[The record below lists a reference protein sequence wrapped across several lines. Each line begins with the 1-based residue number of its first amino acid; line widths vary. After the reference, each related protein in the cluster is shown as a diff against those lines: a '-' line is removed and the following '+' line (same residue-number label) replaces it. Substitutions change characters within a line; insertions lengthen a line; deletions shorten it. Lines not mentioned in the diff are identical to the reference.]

1 MPTFLFLPNIHIF
14 KGYTCF
20 QVANMEALEAGGV
33 CICVC
38 VCGGQGVGRDKR
50 YKQLNIW
57 IISEMSS
64 ATTKNISVYAD
75 TIPV

>member
-1 MPTFLFLPNIHIF
+1 
-14 KGYTCF
+14 
-20 QVANMEALEAGGV
+20 MEALRPKCV

-64 ATTKNISVYAD
+64 ATTQKYTVYAD